1 MNSNPFGFLA
11 KLEFLQTLASVLISK
26 INPAVIHNIEKYY
39 ALKKIHYLSSIEDL
53 KGDYLEFGVF
63 TGSSFCHSMR
73 CYRNVFD
80 DFKKNQMRFYGF
92 DSFDGFGEID
102 GDDAHAFYTDQNFK
116 TNFAKVNNRAKK
128 ASNGIEYKLI
138 KGFFSESLQAG
149 PESYGI
155 ENARIVFID
164 SDTYSSSA
172 DALNF
177 IKDICQ
183 IGTYIILDDFYSY
196 KGSKKAGVY
205 RAFNEFLKDI
215 PFKERHVFNYGMGG
229 AIFILSERDE

>member
-80 DFKKNQMRFYGF
+80 DF
-92 DSFDGFGEID
+92 
-102 GDDAHAFYTDQNFK
+102 
-116 TNFAKVNNRAKK
+116 
-128 ASNGIEYKLI
+128 
-138 KGFFSESLQAG
+138 
-149 PESYGI
+149 
-155 ENARIVFID
+155 
-164 SDTYSSSA
+164 
-172 DALNF
+172 
-177 IKDICQ
+177 
-183 IGTYIILDDFYSY
+183 YSY
-196 KGSKKAGVY
+196 KVSKKAGVY